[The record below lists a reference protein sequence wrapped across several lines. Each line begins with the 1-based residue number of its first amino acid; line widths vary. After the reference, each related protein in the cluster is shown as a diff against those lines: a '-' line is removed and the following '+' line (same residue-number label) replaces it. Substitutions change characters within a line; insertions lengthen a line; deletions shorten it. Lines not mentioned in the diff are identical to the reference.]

1 MDNMKKTAGL
11 LQAQGRHG
19 DTILAHINPQ
29 EAKMLKAAG
38 GSGTINPDTGLP
50 EFSFWTSIRN
60 AFQTVAVVAGNYFL
74 PGSSIVTSK
83 LVSKGSQEQLSS
95 TLGQVATMASGVYG
109 GSVGNLSN
117 YGNLLAGRGL
127 TGMSQLQNGAT
138 SATDWLSNFGSPGE
152 AATKVATP
160 ASSMAGQAGI
170 STNAADFLNTPAMAS
185 SYQAPLIATSS
196 GGLTDIAATQG
207 AALTGGGGGGLLD
220 KAVTWAGNNPV
231 PALMAGQSVMA
242 GIGGMATAE
251 SQAEQAQLNRD
262 AQLQMNTVQGGFANP
277 RAVTVND
284 PNLVTDV
291 AGRYIRGPR
300 AGQYAPGRAPGLL
313 NTARA

>member
-38 GSGTINPDTGLP
+38 GSGTINPETGLP

-74 PGSSIVTSK
+74 PGSSLVTSK

-95 TLGQVATMASGVYG
+95 TLGQVATMASSIYG

-152 AATKVATP
+152 AATKVVTP
-160 ASSMAGQAGI
+160 ASSMAGGAGI
-170 STNAADFLNTPAMAS
+170 STNPAEFMNAGGSPTNIPGTGFPGSMSGAATG
-185 SYQAPLIATSS
+185 ATSS
-196 GGLTDIAATQG
+196 VIPPAQQ
-207 AALTGGGGGGLLD
+207 GLLS
-220 KAVTWAGNNPV
+220 KIGTWAGNNPV
-231 PALMAGQSVMA
+231 PALMAGQTVMA

-262 AQLQMNTVQGGFANP
+262 AQLQRDTVQGGFANP

-313 NTARA
+313 STARA

>member
-1 MDNMKKTAGL
+1 MENMKKTAGL

-38 GSGTINPDTGLP
+38 GSGTINPETGLP

-74 PGSSIVTSK
+74 PGSSLVTSK

-170 STNAADFLNTPAMAS
+170 STNASEFLNAGGSPTNIPGTGFPGSMSGAATG
-185 SYQAPLIATSS
+185 ATSS
-196 GGLTDIAATQG
+196 VIPPAQQ
-207 AALTGGGGGGLLD
+207 GLLS
-220 KAVTWAGNNPV
+220 KIGTWAGNNPV

-262 AQLQMNTVQGGFANP
+262 AQLQRDTVQGGFANP

-313 NTARA
+313 NAARA